1 MNSVIKTVLK
11 DLEGVWYSR
20 NWHFR
25 SGLSFTCDGSS
36 MLSLFND
43 DNGELRSNWS
53 VPIFLIKNL
62 FWMFNRLSKAKFALS
77 TSKLSN
83 LTL

>member
-1 MNSVIKTVLK
+1 
-11 DLEGVWYSR
+11 
-20 NWHFR
+20 
-25 SGLSFTCDGSS
+25 